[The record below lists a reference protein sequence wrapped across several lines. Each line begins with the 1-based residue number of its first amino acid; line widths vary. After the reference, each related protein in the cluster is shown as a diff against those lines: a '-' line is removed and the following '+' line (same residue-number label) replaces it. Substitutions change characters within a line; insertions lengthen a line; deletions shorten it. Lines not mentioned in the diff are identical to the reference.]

1 MNATTTPAAPAK
13 SGLRYVT
20 IVARI
25 LMALVFLPAGAM
37 YFLNMMPQPKEPP
50 PQAMMDFAMAMMK
63 TGYLFGLV
71 KGVEV
76 LCGLL
81 FLINR
86 FVPLA
91 LVLIAPVLVNIA
103 LVNFKLGPTPAGVG
117 TSIVIIVLELYLAWA
132 YRSSFRPLLTAKVT
146 PDN

>member
-1 MNATTTPAAPAK
+1 MNETNSPAAPAK

-20 IVARI
+20 IIVRI
-25 LMALVFLPAGAM
+25 LMALVFLPAGLM
-37 YFLNMMPQPKEPP
+37 YFLNMMPEPKEPP
-50 PQAMMDFAMAMMK
+50 PAAMMDFAGALMK
-63 TGYLFGLV
+63 TGYLFALI
-71 KGVEV
+71 KGTETVV
-76 LCGLL
+76 GLL

-91 LVLIAPVLVNIA
+91 LVVIAPVIVNIA
-103 LVNFKLGPTPAGVG
+103 LANFKLGPTPAGIV
-117 TSIVIIVLELYLAWA
+117 TSVVIIVLELYLAWA